1 MSFSESAIQAIQKV
15 GTPGQ
20 ASAGDLLIEEG
31 VFDETLYF
39 LESGNVEILRGGSV
53 VVTISSGDVVGEVAF
68 VDKRTCTVGVR
79 AMEQCPFVA
88 VKRPALLRSCA
99 EASDEVL
106 HVVLAL

>member
-39 LESGNVEILRGGSV
+39 LESGKVEILRGGSV
-53 VVTISSGDVVGEVAF
+53 VDTISSGDVFGEVAF
-68 VDKRTCTVGVR
+68 V
-79 AMEQCPFVA
+79 E
-88 VKRPALLRSCA
+88 KRPRT
-99 EASDEVL
+99 ASVRDM
-106 HVVLAL
+106 